1 MEEIL
6 AILALL
12 FILLPIIAIV
22 MASSTKSALLKR
34 IEALEK
40 EILLLRTSGVLP
52 QAPAEPAA
60 RPRRSSP
67 AETGPPL
74 PVSSAEPVPPY
85 PAEPVILPA
94 EDATIVM
101 PEPAAGVP
109 AGEPVGE
116 APSPETAEPAA
127 SPGMA
132 PPAAG
137 TGGAPSA
144 RPRPARRPKAPKP
157 ARTNAEW
164 EALLGG
170 RVLNRIGA
178 LALIIGIGYFLKY
191 AFDQQWI
198 TEGMR
203 TAIGAVLGA
212 GLLVVGARATK
223 KGYAVFS
230 QGLVGAGISVLY
242 LTVFAAFSLYDLGLS
257 QNVAFILMGIV
268 TVLAFQQAF
277 YYNSIA
283 VSILALIGGFL
294 TPMMLS
300 TGNVNAVGL
309 FTYLAILNTGIIAI
323 ALAKPSWGS
332 LEPLAMGAT
341 YIYFFA
347 WLDEYFTPAQGGTAA
362 LFLVVFWAL
371 FQAAD
376 IYRNLRS
383 RESVSPLTIII
394 GLVNAGVLLVGL
406 MIIVEDSGRMEPSVA
421 AALVGGFYLGLVA
434 LFYRQGRTGGYG
446 VDGRNAV
453 VGTVALLTAIS
464 IHPEA
469 SLPIYQKSLLF
480 SALGLGLVFWGVK
493 ARFQALWLPSLPAFF
508 MAFIFTLATLES
520 GALLTLGP
528 VPLMPNVVAQI
539 GLVVALILAARLT
552 RELGTGLGGIMR
564 PAAEFGWSAVLFC
577 VLTLMTI
584 HIYQYHNLPPE
595 AIANGDAGQFLA
607 DLGENN
613 FSRLMT
619 LALVWLAYATAM
631 TWTALRRKSG
641 AILLCGIGAL
651 ALATT
656 MVVLVGSS
664 YEPIR
669 EFTTVLNIRLVAF
682 IALVAAT
689 LLIAR
694 WVGPVQSRLKLPLKG
709 ILQTAAVLFIFELL
723 TVEAADS
730 FGRSVALLSD
740 AFMNSPEGAPYAR
753 IDMLRSWEQLVISGL
768 WLLYSAVLMVFGII
782 RRLRSLR
789 VIAFALFGLTILKIF
804 IYDLS
809 FLDTLYRIFSF
820 IGLGVILLVIS
831 FLFQRYRDVIFG
843 TDGEEG
849 AGALETAGEDAAAV
863 APGGSVPGEEA
874 GHPEA

>member
-1 MEEIL
+1 MEGIL

-40 EILLLRTSGVLP
+40 EIRLLRTGGAIP
-52 QAPAEPAA
+52 QVPTEPVARSRRTTPAEPL
-60 RPRRSSP
+60 
-67 AETGPPL
+67 PPF
-74 PVSSAEPVPPY
+74 PQPDAEPVPPY
-85 PAEPVILPA
+85 PAEPIILPG

-101 PEPAAGVP
+101 PEPEMETPLRESDAEVP
-109 AGEPVGE
+109 AGASP
-116 APSPETAEPAA
+116 APGIFPAA
-127 SPGMA
+127 EE
-132 PPAAG
+132 PPQIA
-137 TGGAPSA
+137 SA
-144 RPRPARRPKAPKP
+144 RPRPAAVKPPKP

-203 TAIGAVLGA
+203 TVIGAVLGA
-212 GLLVVGARATK
+212 GLLVIGARATK

-257 QNVAFILMGIV
+257 QNVAFVLMGAV

-347 WLDEYFTPAQGGTAA
+347 WLDEYFTPAQGGTAI
-362 LFLVVFWAL
+362 LFLVIFWAL
-371 FQAAD
+371 FQGAD
-376 IYRNLRS
+376 IYRSIRS
-383 RESVSPLTIII
+383 RESINALTVII
-394 GLVNAGVLLVGL
+394 GLVNACVLLAGL
-406 MIIVEDSGRMEPSVA
+406 MMIVEDTGRLEPSVA
-421 AALVGGFYLGLVA
+421 AAIVGGFYLGLVA
-434 LFYRQGRTGGYG
+434 LFYRQGRAGNS
-446 VDGRNAV
+446 VEGRNAV
-453 VGTVALLTAIS
+453 VGIVAILTAIS

-469 SLPIYQKSLLF
+469 SLPLYQKSLLF
-480 SALGLGLVFWGVK
+480 SALGLGLLFWGVK
-493 ARFQALWLPSLPAFF
+493 VRFQALWLPSLPAFF
-508 MAFIFTLATLES
+508 MAFIFTLAILES
-520 GALLTLGP
+520 PALFTLGP
-528 VPLMPNVVAQI
+528 IPVMPNVVAQI
-539 GLVVALILAARLT
+539 GLVAALLLASRLT
-552 RELGTGLGGIMR
+552 KDLGTGLGGIMR
-564 PAAEFGWSAVLFC
+564 PAAEFGWSIVLFI
-577 VLTLMTI
+577 VVSLMTV
-584 HIYQYHNLPPE
+584 HIYQYHSLPPD
-595 AIANGDAGQFLA
+595 AIANGDAARLLA
-607 DLGENN
+607 DIGEKS

-619 LALVWLAYATAM
+619 LVLVWLAYAVTMA
-631 TWTALRRKSG
+631 WIALRGKSG
-641 AILLCGIGAL
+641 ILLLCGIGAL
-651 ALATT
+651 GLAMIVT
-656 MVVLVGSS
+656 VLGGAS

-689 LLIAR
+689 LVIAR
-694 WVGPVQSRLKLPLKG
+694 WVGPIQSKLKLPLKG
-709 ILQTAAVLFIFELL
+709 ILQTAAVLIIFELL

-730 FGRSVALLSD
+730 FGRSITLLTDSY
-740 AFMNSPEGAPYAR
+740 MNSPQGVPYAR
-753 IDMLRSWEQLVISGL
+753 IDMLSSWEQLVISGL

-789 VIAFALFGLTILKIF
+789 VIAFVLFGLTILKIF

-843 TDGEEG
+843 TDGEEA
-849 AGALETAGEDAAAV
+849 AGAAEPGGDDAAAI
-863 APGGSVPGEEA
+863 APDASAHTSAGTSEA
-874 GHPEA
+874 

>member
-1 MEEIL
+1 MEGIL

-40 EILLLRTSGVLP
+40 EVLLLRTGRALP
-52 QAPAEPAA
+52 QVPAEPAA
-60 RPRRSSP
+60 RPRRSAA
-67 AETGPPL
+67 AEPPL
-74 PVSSAEPVPPY
+74 ANP
-85 PAEPVILPA
+85 PAEPAPSYPEEPLMLPA

-101 PEPAAGVP
+101 PEPAAGITVDEPGMQNPDRETSEPAEWAVP
-109 AGEPVGE
+109 GIPAPAAGPK
-116 APSPETAEPAA
+116 PAA
-127 SPGMA
+127 SARAHP
-132 PPAAG
+132 
-137 TGGAPSA
+137 A
-144 RPRPARRPKAPKP
+144 RPPKAPKP

-191 AFDQQWI
+191 AFDQEWI

-203 TAIGAVLGA
+203 TAIGGVLGA
-212 GLLVVGARATK
+212 GLLVIGARATK

-230 QGLVGAGISVLY
+230 QGIVGAGISVLY
-242 LTVFAAFSLYDLGLS
+242 LTVFAAFNLYDLGLS
-257 QNVAFILMGIV
+257 QNMAFILMGAV

-294 TPMMLS
+294 TPLMLS
-300 TGNVNAVGL
+300 TGNVNAPGL
-309 FTYLAILNTGIIAI
+309 FTYLAILNAGIIAI

-347 WLDEYFTPAQGGTAA
+347 WFDEYFTPAQGGTAA

-371 FQAAD
+371 FQGAD
-376 IYRNLRS
+376 IYRSIRS
-383 RESVSPLTIII
+383 RESINPLTLIL
-394 GLVNAGVLLVGL
+394 GLVNAGVLLAGV
-406 MIIVEDSGRMEPSVA
+406 MMIVEDTGRMEPSVA
-421 AALVGGFYLGLVA
+421 AAIVGGFYLGLVA
-434 LFYRQGRTGGYG
+434 LLYRQGRTSNG
-446 VDGRNAV
+446 VEGRNAV
-453 VGTVALLTAIS
+453 VGIVALLTAIS

-469 SLPIYQKSLLF
+469 SLPLYQKSLLF
-480 SALGLGLVFWGVK
+480 SALGLGLAFWGVRV
-493 ARFQALWLPSLPAFF
+493 RFQALWLPSLPAFF

-520 GALLTLGP
+520 PALFTMGP
-528 VPLMPNVVAQI
+528 VPVMPNVMAQI
-539 GLVVALILAARLT
+539 GLVIALILAARLT
-552 RELGTGLGGIMR
+552 KDLGTGLGGIMR
-564 PAAEFGWSAVLFC
+564 PAAEFGWSATLFC
-577 VLTLMTI
+577 VLTLMTA
-584 HIYQYHNLPPE
+584 HIYQYHNLPPD
-595 AIANGDAGQFLA
+595 AIANGEAARFLA
-607 DLGENN
+607 DLGEKN

-619 LALVWLAYATAM
+619 LALVWLAYATGM

-641 AILLCGIGAL
+641 AILLCSLGAL
-651 ALATT
+651 GLAATT
-656 MVVLVGSS
+656 LVLMGAS

-689 LLIAR
+689 LVIAR
-694 WVGPVQSRLKLPLKG
+694 WMEPVQSKLKLPLKG

-730 FGRSVALLSD
+730 FGRSIALLSD
-740 AFMNSPEGAPYAR
+740 AYLNAPQGLPYAQ
-753 IDMLRSWEQLVISGL
+753 IDMLQSWEQLVISGL

-843 TDGEEG
+843 TDGQEG
-849 AGALETAGEDAAAV
+849 GGAVEAGTEDAAEV
-863 APGGSVPGEEA
+863 APGSSAPNEA